1 MSTPATAP
9 AGYGPWP
16 FEVTPDFTPRPFQI
30 AGVAAA
36 LHAKG
41 DGHMFDIGLGGGKT
55 TMSLAVAEAARCKRV
70 LVLCPAKVIAVWPE
84 EIRDHA
90 IRPWTVW
97 SGQVQGARGPLKNPS
112 IARRVESIIQAN
124 TGAMRI
130 DQPFMAV
137 VNYEAVIYRQML
149 ALLLGTPWDLLI
161 CDESHKIAAPTGK
174 TSKAI
179 AKIAE
184 RVRGRGGRVILQ
196 TGTSLPH
203 SDLSLFG
210 QFRTLNP
217 DVLGTGWTMFKQEW
231 ASWKIIR
238 ERQVCRQC
246 SRETRSHVG
255 ALCLHCGGE
264 VVQGEP
270 VYMTTPRG
278 DKIPDGVREDR
289 KPELLRRVG
298 PYITRVSQDELD
310 AETGLVDT
318 PPSLR
323 TIPLDPATRKVYDRL
338 ERDLIAETADGG
350 TLTAASAMVNVLRLA
365 QVTSGYGV
373 DAITGHVIPI
383 TETPEKARLLA
394 DELADLDPREPVIV
408 FGRFH
413 YDLDQIRKVAEAR
426 GSRYGEISG
435 RRTDGLEGHKMS
447 PFVDVVGVQA
457 KAGGAG
463 INLTRSRLG
472 IYYSTD
478 FDLAAYLQSRRRY
491 LRQGQ
496 TRLVSTVHLL
506 CEDTIDLAVYWALKK
521 RRNVNEAVLA
531 RLTNPNGDPS

>member
-1 MSTPATAP
+1 MTTAESPAP
-9 AGYGPWP
+9 DYRPWP
-16 FEVTPDFTPRPFQI
+16 FKVTPEFTPRPFQI
-30 AGVAAA
+30 AGVRAA
-36 LHAKG
+36 LDRAG

-55 TMSLAVAEAARCKRV
+55 TMSLAVAEVAQANRV
-70 LVLCPAKVIAVWPE
+70 LVLCPSKVIAVWPE
-84 EIRDHA
+84 EIRDNA
-90 IRPWTVW
+90 IRRWEVW
-97 SGQVQGARGPLKNPS
+97 HGQVQGARGPLKNPS
-112 IARRVESIIQAN
+112 IARRAEALIQAN
-124 TGAMRI
+124 TGALRVGR
-130 DQPFMAV
+130 PFMAV

-179 AKIAE
+179 AKIGD
-184 RVRGRGGRVILQ
+184 RVRARGGRVILQ

-217 DVLGTGWTMFKQEW
+217 DVLGTGWTMFKQQW
-231 ASWKIIR
+231 AAWKVIR
-238 ERQVCRQC
+238 ERQVCDRC
-246 SRETRSHVG
+246 GRESRGEVG
-255 ALCLHCGGE
+255 AVCLGCGGT
-264 VVQGEP
+264 VVKGEP
-270 VYMTTPRG
+270 IYMTTPRG

-289 KPELLRRVG
+289 RPELIRRVS

-310 AETGLVDT
+310 AQTGLVDT

-323 TIPLDPATRKVYDRL
+323 TIALDPVTRKVYDRL
-338 ERDLIAETADGG
+338 ERDLIAEAAGATF
-350 TLTAASAMVNVLRLA
+350 TAANAMVNVLRLA

-373 DAITGHVIPI
+373 DAVTGQVVPI
-383 TETPEKARLLA
+383 TEVPEKARLLA
-394 DELADLDPREPVIV
+394 DVLEDVDPREPVIV

-435 RRTDGLEGHKMS
+435 RRSDGLEGHKMS

-506 CEDTIDLAVYWALKK
+506 CEDTIDLAVFYALKK